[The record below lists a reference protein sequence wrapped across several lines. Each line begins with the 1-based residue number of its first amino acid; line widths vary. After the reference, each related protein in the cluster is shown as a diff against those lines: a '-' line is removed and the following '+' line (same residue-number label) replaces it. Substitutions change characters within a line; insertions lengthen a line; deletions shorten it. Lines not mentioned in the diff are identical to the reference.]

1 MNIPLDKL
9 QNFAYNTNQTE
20 NDEEKDFDGLSD
32 EELCAICRLKV
43 CGDTSSER
51 SPADILAERYI
62 QLVRRMVRPYYLV
75 GGDHDD
81 LLQEGMLGLLKAI
94 REYTPGR
101 SSFSTFASYCIRS
114 RIYDA
119 IRQAQTKNHQI
130 LSTAVSLEFFSEEK
144 DETQEYPLFGGSDDP
159 ETLMIHREEQRQTAA
174 ELNAIL
180 SGFEKSVLSLYLEGF
195 SFSEMARRLNRP
207 VKSIDNAVTRIR
219 RKLSPR
225 LR

>member
-1 MNIPLDKL
+1 MNIPLDKV

-20 NDEEKDFDGLSD
+20 NDEEKDFTELTD
-32 EELCAICRLKV
+32 EELCAICRLREH
-43 CGDTSSER
+43 GESPFGR
-51 SPADILAERYI
+51 NPADILAERYI
-62 QLVRRMVRPYYLV
+62 QFVRRMVRPYYLV

-81 LLQEGMLGLLKAI
+81 LLQEGMIGLLKAI
-94 REYTPGR
+94 REYVPGR
-101 SSFSTFASYCIRS
+101 SSFSTFASYCIKS

-119 IRQAQTKNHQI
+119 IRQAQTKNQQI
-130 LSTAVSLEFFSEEK
+130 LSTAVSLELFSEEK
-144 DETQEYPLFGGSDDP
+144 NESTELPLYNGSDDP
-159 ETLMIHREEQRQTAA
+159 ETLMIHREEQRQSAA